1 MTAQAQQ
8 QAVEKALKERDWQ
21 FRRYRAAKRQQ
32 YEDLFA
38 RDDDGAN
45 LRKFQATL
53 NHFGI
58 EDADRMVEYVRCE
71 ARKWLA
77 TAARDIR
84 LTAVEMISERCMRIR
99 ERAGLAP
106 LDDPLPGDDDD
117 VWRLCREAIL

>member
-1 MTAQAQQ
+1 MIAAPQTA
-8 QAVEKALKERDWQ
+8 VDKALADRDRQW
-21 FRRYRAAKRQQ
+21 RRYRAAKRQQ

-58 EDADRMVEYVRCE
+58 EDADRMVDYVHRE

-77 TAARDIR
+77 AAALDIR
-84 LTAVEMISERCMRIR
+84 LIAVEMISERCMRIR
-99 ERAGLAP
+99 EKAGMAP
-106 LDDPLPGDDDD
+106 LDDPLPGDDND